1 MLWNNNNKNAHKKSQ
16 FKSLHKHNYQF
27 KKNKRKMTAPFH
39 GSPARENMESPVKEL
54 GVKLPGIQHIKFMH
68 RSECL
73 APKLANVYIY
83 SQRNSEVV

>member
-1 MLWNNNNKNAHKKSQ
+1 MLTKKVNSNLYINTIINK
-16 FKSLHKHNYQF
+16 

-73 APKLANVYIY
+73 APKLVNVYIY